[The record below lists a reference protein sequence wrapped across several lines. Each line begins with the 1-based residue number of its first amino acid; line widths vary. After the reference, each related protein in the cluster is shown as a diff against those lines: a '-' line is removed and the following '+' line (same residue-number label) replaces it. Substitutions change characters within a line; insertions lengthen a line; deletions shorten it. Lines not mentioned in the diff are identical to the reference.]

1 MTSWLITGGVG
12 SFGQAFTRHL
22 LAQPDTSRVVILSRD
37 EAKQAYMAAELPD
50 ERLRFFIGSVT
61 DAERMEMALR
71 GVDNVVHAA
80 ALKRVET
87 CEANP
92 HEAHHINTTG
102 SQIVAL
108 AALRAG
114 VKRAVFLSTDKAV
127 APNTHYGTTKL
138 AAERLWTQSNVY
150 AAGTDTRYAATR
162 YGNVLGSRGSVLGT
176 WRAQFQR
183 GEPLTITDER
193 CTRFWMTMQ
202 NAVDLVAL
210 AFREMR
216 GGEVFIP
223 KIGGSTILDLARAV
237 VEVDGTYAPGHVC
250 TGLRP
255 GEKLHEGL
263 VSEDEARS
271 CWDHGT
277 HYRIE
282 PIRTW
287 EHPTGWRAHTNR
299 VPDGWTYRSDTAQ
312 RLTVEQLR
320 RMIA

>member
-1 MTSWLITGGVG
+1 MTSWLISGGCG

-22 LAQPDTSRVVILSRD
+22 LAQPDTSRVVIISRD
-37 EAKQAYMAAELPD
+37 EAKQAYMAAEIPD

-61 DAERMEMALR
+61 DQERMELAMR

-92 HEAHHINTTG
+92 HEAHQINTVG
-102 SQIVAL
+102 SQVVAL

-127 APNTHYGTTKL
+127 APNTLYGATKL
-138 AAERLWTQSNVY
+138 AAERLWTASNVY
-150 AAGTDTRYAATR
+150 AAGTDTRFSATR
-162 YGNVLGSRGSVLGT
+162 YGNVLGSRGSVLGL
-176 WRAQFQR
+176 WRGQFQR
-183 GEPLTITDER
+183 GEPLTVTDER

-223 KIGGSTILDLARAV
+223 KVGASSILDLARAV
-237 VEVDGTYAPGHVC
+237 VEVDGTYKPGHVC

-255 GEKLHEGL
+255 GEKLHESL
-263 VSEDEARS
+263 VGEDEARS
-271 CWDHGT
+271 CWDYGT
-277 HYRIE
+277 HYRLE
-282 PIRTW
+282 PARSW
-287 EHPTGWRAHTNR
+287 ESVTGWARLGTR
-299 VPDGWTYRSDTAQ
+299 VADGWTYRSDTTT